1 MWLEALGLLA
11 GGLLG
16 ATIFM
21 AVDYFISEETLV
33 ENVEEEYPDAF
44 KLRIKE
50 KKKNAVNVG
59 IFDEDNEHLDDME
72 ITSSKGVSK
81 NLHKGQTIYV

>member
-81 NLHKGQTIYV
+81 SLHKGQTIYV